1 MMTFQEFCV
10 FLDSSITIIDPF
22 LLIQLVSKSAYLFS
36 VSFPPNISVKGTTA
50 ANSHLTFGRLEF
62 EMLNNVV
69 PVKHSSN
76 CCLNIDVSIQ
86 SNPLSLLLHKN
97 ASSFVSKQYILQ
109 FDRRSGYLFFVHNNG
124 MTS

>member
-1 MMTFQEFCV
+1 MFKCGFAKQ
-10 FLDSSITIIDPF
+10 DSSITIIDPF

-62 EMLNNVV
+62 EMLNNLG

-76 CCLNIDVSIQ
+76 FCLNIDVTI
-86 SNPLSLLLHKN
+86 HTIK
-97 ASSFVSKQYILQ
+97 AFVITATQDCIKFCLKAIY
-109 FDRRSGYLFFVHNNG
+109 FAV
-124 MTS
+124 